1 MRGRTCKWAVVL
13 VLSLAFSALGCVRAS
28 APLDLTSQN
37 PYNDQNK
44 IASYYSREANNF
56 RLKAQELSQRAS
68 VYEGLFGSDSE
79 WVRGTRLLEQ
89 FYKYSAQEQERL
101 AAEHLDMAGRERQS
115 VLVRPARP

>member
-1 MRGRTCKWAVVL
+1 MRGRTRKWAVVL
-13 VLSLAFSALGCVRAS
+13 VLSLGFSALGCVRAS

-44 IASYYSREANNF
+44 IASYYSQEADNF

-89 FYKYSAQEQERL
+89 FYKYSAQEQDRL

>member
-1 MRGRTCKWAVVL
+1 MRGRTRKWAVVL
-13 VLSLAFSALGCVRAS
+13 VLSLAFSELGCVRAS

-101 AAEHLDMAGRERQS
+101 AAEHLDIAGRERQS
-115 VLVRPARP
+115 VFVRPALP